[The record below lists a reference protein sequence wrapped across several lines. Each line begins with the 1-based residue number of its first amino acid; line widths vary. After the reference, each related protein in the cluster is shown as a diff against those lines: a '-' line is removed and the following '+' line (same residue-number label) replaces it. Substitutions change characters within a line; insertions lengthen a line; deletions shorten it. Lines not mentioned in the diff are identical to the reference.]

1 MNWKLMLAAS
11 ALTFVAAGGARA
23 ADAVIEELP
32 VEVPFFTWTGGY
44 AGIQGG
50 YAWTNLG
57 VDGGAFA
64 IDDLNGGLFGGY
76 VGYNWQSDAWVF
88 GAEADINGVWNDQTF
103 AGPFPAS
110 VDIGTDWLASIR
122 GRVGYAVDRTLIF
135 ATAGVGW
142 TEATSDINFGGGA
155 TLSGSDTFVGWTLG
169 GGVEYAFDDNWIGR
183 VEYRYYDFGDRDL
196 DGVGAGLGSPRPQH
210 VGADCGRCLQILTG
224 RRNHRGAPGG
234 PAGAQPM
241 EELVGG

>member
-11 ALTFVAAGGARA
+11 ALTVVAAGGARA
-23 ADAVIEELP
+23 ADAVIEEMP
-32 VEVPFFTWTGGY
+32 VEIPIFTWTGGY

-50 YAWTNLG
+50 YAWANLG
-57 VDGGAFA
+57 VDGTLFA

-88 GAEADINGVWNDQTF
+88 GAEADINGVWNDQNF
-103 AGPFPAS
+103 AGPFPTS

-142 TEATSDINFGGGA
+142 TEATTDINFGGGA

-196 DGVGAGLGSPRPQH
+196 DGVGAGLTALDLNTSALT
-210 VGADCGRCLQILTG
+210 VGVAYKF
-224 RRNHRGAPGG
+224 
-234 PAGAQPM
+234 
-241 EELVGG
+241 